1 MPENHLPRSSTNSI
15 NFSLIVGYIFFTKSS
30 NVGSINIVEN
40 LGINKQKEL
49 FQKLDINNQISLY
62 GLNVVK
68 NKLPKNWD
76 SQASKF
82 ISYGYGMSISPISL
96 VSSYAALVNGGY
108 KVKPKVNLKENY
120 SKEKVFKDTTSKKIN
135 ILLSEI
141 VKNGTA
147 KKANVR
153 GIKVGGK
160 TGTSKKLENGK
171 YSEKKVITSFIGA
184 FPIDQPK
191 YIAFILFDEP
201 RRNKSESLESFGG
214 NTAAPTF
221 SRILKKISPVLN
233 RNNYIKMNLE

>member
-1 MPENHLPRSSTNSI
+1 
-15 NFSLIVGYIFFTKSS
+15 
-30 NVGSINIVEN
+30 
-40 LGINKQKEL
+40 
-49 FQKLDINNQISLY
+49 
-62 GLNVVK
+62 
-68 NKLPKNWD
+68 
-76 SQASKF
+76 
-82 ISYGYGMSISPISL
+82 MSISPISL

-120 SKEKVFKDTTSKKIN
+120 LKEKIFKDATSKKIN

-147 KKANVR
+147 KKANVE
-153 GIKVGGK
+153 GIRVGGK

-171 YSEKKVITSFIGA
+171 YSEKKVITSFIGV
-184 FPIDQPK
+184 FPIDKPK

-201 RRNKSESLESFGG
+201 RRNISESLESFGG

-221 SRILKKISPVLN
+221 SRILKNISPVLN